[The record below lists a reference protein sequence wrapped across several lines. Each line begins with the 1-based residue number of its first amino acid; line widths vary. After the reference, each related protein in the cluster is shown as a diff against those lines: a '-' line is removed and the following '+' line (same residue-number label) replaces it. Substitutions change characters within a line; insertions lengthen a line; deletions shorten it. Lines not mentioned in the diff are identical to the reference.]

1 MFIDEV
7 NLKIKG
13 GDGGNGIASFKNA
26 LMEKGPTGGDG
37 GKGGDVFLEGV
48 SDLSALRQFRHKRG
62 FAAESGRDGSNRDQK
77 GGDGQDLVLKVP
89 VGTVAKNLELKTVY
103 EITKVGAR
111 VLVAHGA
118 SGGYGNAHFRSSTNI
133 SPRQFSP
140 GHKARE
146 FSFSFELKL
155 IADVGLIGL
164 PNAGK
169 SSLLNELTAAQ
180 SRVANYHFTTL
191 EPHLGAYYDLILA
204 DIPGLIE
211 GASGGKGLG
220 TKFLRHISRCS
231 ALFHLV
237 SCESEDVL
245 KDYQIIRQELGEFD
259 KSLLEKTEYVFLSKS
274 DTVTQAQL
282 ARAEKGLKRIK
293 LKPEKLSVLD
303 DASIAR
309 VKKILNRIAEQ
320 KRAGGEEAKL

>member
-1 MFIDEV
+1 MLIDEA

-13 GDGGNGIASFKNA
+13 GDGGTGVASFKNA

-62 FAAESGRDGSNRDQK
+62 FAAESGRAGSNRDQK
-77 GGDGQDLVLKVP
+77 GADGEDLILKIP
-89 VGTVAKNLELKTVY
+89 VGTVAKNLDLKTEY
-103 EITKVGAR
+103 EITKVGQR

-118 SGGYGNAHFRSSTNI
+118 AGGYGNAHFRSSTNI

-140 GHKARE
+140 GHTARE
-146 FSFSFELKL
+146 FSFTFELKL

-191 EPHLGAYYDLILA
+191 EPHLGAYYGLILA

-237 SCESEDVL
+237 SCESDDMS
-245 KDYQIIRQELGEFD
+245 KDYETIRQELGRYD
-259 KSLLEKTEYVFLSKS
+259 KDLLSKPEYVFLSKS
-274 DTVTQAQL
+274 DLLSESEILEAKKQL
-282 ARAEKGLKRIK
+282 ARRKINPEVLTILDEDSLK
-293 LKPEKLSVLD
+293 
-303 DASIAR
+303 R
-309 VKKILNRIAEQ
+309 VKKILNGIAEH
-320 KRAGGEEAKL
+320 KHAAIEAK